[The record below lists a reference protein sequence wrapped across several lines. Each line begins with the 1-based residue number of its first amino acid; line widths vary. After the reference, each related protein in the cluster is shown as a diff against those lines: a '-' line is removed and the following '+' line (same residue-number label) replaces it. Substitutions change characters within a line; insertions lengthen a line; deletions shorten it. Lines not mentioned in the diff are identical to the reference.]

1 MGKLKVILI
10 IALSLI
16 LTLSAIL
23 PAWANQLD
31 EKRDELKEVQ
41 RGINEAE
48 REKKE
53 LEDNIREI
61 QRNIAQIEEELVQ
74 QRRRVDSINTE
85 IKNTELL
92 IQLKEQEI
100 AETERYLEEQTAYF
114 EARMRALYQRGSV
127 GYLEVLL
134 SATNF
139 SDFITRFNFL
149 RTMIEDDVRLVEEIK
164 EKKAFLEEERIE
176 QVNRRQRLIIL
187 KEEALDVQV
196 QIEKNMAEQNALARK
211 LQSQMHRLDSYIK
224 QMEEA
229 LKEIE
234 AEIKKMEEEI
244 RKRQQQNT
252 GQTTGKYAWPV
263 PEFGYAWITSHFGP
277 RWGGMHWG
285 VDIGIPHNRWPASPN
300 YIGRPADVVAADGG
314 EVIIAV
320 GRSGAPTDR
329 GFLGNR
335 EGGGYGRYVVI
346 YHDNGHVT
354 VYAHLHDVFVKA
366 GDTVQKGQRIGTVGS
381 TGNST
386 GPHLHFEIRVNGQ
399 RVNPLLFY

>member
-1 MGKLKVILI
+1 
-10 IALSLI
+10 
-16 LTLSAIL
+16 
-23 PAWANQLD
+23 
-31 EKRDELKEVQ
+31 
-41 RGINEAE
+41 
-48 REKKE
+48 
-53 LEDNIREI
+53 
-61 QRNIAQIEEELVQ
+61 
-74 QRRRVDSINTE
+74 
-85 IKNTELL
+85 
-92 IQLKEQEI
+92 
-100 AETERYLEEQTAYF
+100 
-114 EARMRALYQRGSV
+114 
-127 GYLEVLL
+127 
-134 SATNF
+134 
-139 SDFITRFNFL
+139 
-149 RTMIEDDVRLVEEIK
+149 MIEDDVRLVEEIN

-176 QVNRRQRLIIL
+176 QVNRRQRLVVL

-196 QIEKNMAEQNALARK
+196 QIEKNMAEQNTLARR
-211 LQSQMHRLDSYIK
+211 LQTEVHRLDSYIK
-224 QMEEA
+224 QMEDA
-229 LKEIE
+229 AKELE
-234 AEIKKMEEEI
+234 NDIKRIEEEI
-244 RKRQQQNT
+244 RRRQQQNT

-314 EVIIAV
+314 EVIIVV

-335 EGGGYGRYVVI
+335 EGGGYGRHVVI

-354 VYAHLHDVFVKA
+354 VYAHLHDVFVKV